1 MTLENNG
8 MQFTR
13 TVFAHQLLLF
23 KTWKITV
30 EIQKS
35 ATNGINPEWHAA
47 KEASEI
53 NKIDLMNKKKYH
65 TKENEFRKRRK
76 KREQACIAE

>member
-1 MTLENNG
+1 MTLENND

-13 TVFAHQLLLF
+13 TVFAHHLLLF
-23 KTWKITV
+23 KTRKITV

-53 NKIDLMNKKKYH
+53 NKIDLTNKKNTTLKRMNLEKEGR
-65 TKENEFRKRRK
+65 KENKD
-76 KREQACIAE
+76 A